1 MIELRLYTWLCETQH
16 NIEFASK
23 FQIRLQRWAFWLCS
37 NVAKKT
43 PKPFIKDMALYA
55 QLNWKQTEWVKVSYS
70 SFDGITVQLE

>member
-23 FQIRLQRWAFWLCS
+23 FQILLQRWAFWLCS

-43 PKPFIKDMALYA
+43 PKPFIKDVVYM
-55 QLNWKQTEWVKVSYS
+55 LNWTGNKQNELVILRLMVLQYN
-70 SFDGITVQLE
+70 